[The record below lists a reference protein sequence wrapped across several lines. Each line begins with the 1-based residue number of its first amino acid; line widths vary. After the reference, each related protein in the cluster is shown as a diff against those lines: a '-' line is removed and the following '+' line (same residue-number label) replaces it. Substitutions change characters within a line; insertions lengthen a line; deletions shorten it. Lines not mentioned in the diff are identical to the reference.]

1 MAMKQG
7 RKYGAVSI
15 GSMMLLSVVAS
26 ACSNSTAQPEAS
38 KSATAAASASPVA
51 AQTAAVKVDPL
62 AKYDPPIEVT
72 TVRSVDATF
81 KYAAG
86 DSIDSNIWTKIFEQD
101 YGIKVKNAWSVD
113 STQYHQKL
121 NVSIASGDIPDFLE
135 VNKEE
140 MKRLADAGQLEDLT
154 KVWAQ
159 YSSPYLKDMLNQDGG
174 IGIKAATI
182 DGKMLG
188 IPHTFSNGGISTA
201 EMIYVR
207 TDWLQKLKLP
217 EPKTMD
223 DVIKIATAFAK
234 QDPDGNGKD
243 DTIGLAVNKDF
254 WDYGHGSLRG
264 FFNGYHGYT
273 DIFIKNPSGKLVYG
287 FVQKELKAPLKKL
300 QELYKDGV
308 LDKEFGVKPPA
319 KIQEDVAAG
328 RVGLAYGLVSDGGY
342 IQKENHTKDP
352 KAQWKVFPIVSA
364 DSQPAVPQLYDTAGT
379 FYVVKKGSKHPE
391 AAIKLANIYIN
402 RFYEK
407 SYAPDPNPFITDS
420 KTGIMAAK
428 YAPVTMDSLNTNLDA
443 YHQVQESLKTGDGSK
458 LGFPASVHFD
468 RMTKFKAGD
477 DTMWFSN
484 IVMGDGG
491 SYSVIDQY
499 NKAKIGQY
507 NLFLAPATP
516 TMSEKLPT
524 LKKKV
529 AETFTKIIMGDSSVD
544 EFDKFAEEFQKLG
557 GDKIE
562 QEVNDWYAK
571 NK

>member
-1 MAMKQG
+1 MKQG

-15 GSMMLLSVVAS
+15 GSMMLLSVIVS
-26 ACSNSTAQPEAS
+26 ACSNSSDQPEAS
-38 KSATAAASASPVA
+38 KSATATAATSASPA
-51 AQTAAVKVDPL
+51 AVQTAAANVDPL

-72 TVRSVDATF
+72 TVRSVDATY

-101 YGIKVKNAWSVD
+101 YGIKVKNTWTVD

-154 KVWAQ
+154 KVWQQ
-159 YSSPYLKDMLNQDGG
+159 YSSPFLKSMLNQDGG
-174 IGIKAATI
+174 VGIKAATI
-182 DGKMLG
+182 DSKMLG
-188 IPHTFSNGGISTA
+188 IPHTYSNGGISTA

-207 TDWLQKLKLP
+207 TDWLQKLNLP

-234 QDPDGNGKD
+234 QDPDGNGKA

-273 DIFIKNPSGKLVYG
+273 DIFVKNPSGKLVYG
-287 FVQKELKAPLKKL
+287 FVQKELKAPLQKL

-308 LDKEFGVKPPA
+308 LDKEFGVKPAA

-342 IQKENHTKDP
+342 IEKENHTKDP

-364 DSQPAVPQLYDTAGT
+364 DSQPAVPQLYDTAST
-379 FYVVKKGSKHPE
+379 FYVVKKGAKHPE
-391 AAIKLANIYIN
+391 AAIKLANIYVN

-420 KTGIMAAK
+420 KTGIFPAK
-428 YAPVTMDSLNTNLDA
+428 YAPVTMDALNTNLEA
-443 YHQVQESLKTGDGSK
+443 YHLVQAALKTGDGSK
-458 LGFPASVHFD
+458 LGFPASIHFD

-477 DTMWFSN
+477 DSMWFSN

-499 NKAKIGQY
+499 DKAKIGQY

-516 TMSEKLPT
+516 TMAEKLPT

-529 AETFTKIIMGDSSVD
+529 AETFTKIIMGDSSID

>member
-1 MAMKQG
+1 MNHGK
-7 RKYGAVSI
+7 KYGAVSV
-15 GSMMLLSVVAS
+15 GSIMLLSLIAS
-26 ACSNSTAQPEAS
+26 ACSNSTDQPEAS
-38 KSATAAASASPVA
+38 KSATATVSPTAAS
-51 AQTAAVKVDPL
+51 TAAVAVDPL
-62 AKYDPPIEVT
+62 GKYDPPIEVT

-101 YGIKVKNAWSVD
+101 YGIKVKNTWAVD
-113 STQYHQKL
+113 GTQYHQKL

-140 MKRLADAGQLEDLT
+140 MKRLSDARMLEDLT
-154 KVWAQ
+154 KIWEQ
-159 YSSPYLKDMLNQDGG
+159 YSSPFLKSMLNQDGG
-174 IGIKAATI
+174 VGLKAASI
-182 DGKMLG
+182 DGKLYG

-207 TDWLQKLKLP
+207 TDWLQKLNLP

-223 DVIKIATAFAK
+223 DVFKIATAFAK
-234 QDPDGNGKD
+234 QDPDGNGKA
-243 DTIGLAVNKDF
+243 DTIGLAVNNNF

-264 FFNGYHGYT
+264 FFNGYHAES
-273 DIFIKNPSGKLVYG
+273 DIFIKNAAGKLVYSSI
-287 FVQKELKAPLKKL
+287 QPEMKAPLKKL

-308 LDKEFGVKPPA
+308 IDKEFGVKPPA

-328 RVGLAYGLVSDGGY
+328 RVGLAYGYVSDGGF

-352 KAQWKVFPIVSA
+352 KAQWRAYPIVSI
-364 DSQPAVPQLYDTAGT
+364 DSQPASPQLFDTANT
-379 FYVVKKGSKHPE
+379 FYVVKKGAKHPE

-407 SYAPDPNPFITDS
+407 SYAPDPNPFITDA

-428 YAPVTMDSLNTNLDA
+428 YAPVTMDALNTNLDA
-443 YHQVQESLKTGDGSK
+443 YHQVQDALKKGDGSK

-477 DTMWFSN
+477 DSMWFAN
-484 IVMGDGG
+484 MVMGDGG

-499 NKAKIGQY
+499 NNAKLGQY
-507 NLFLAPATP
+507 NQFLAPATP
-516 TMSEKLPT
+516 TMAEKLPT

-529 AETFTKIIMGDSSVD
+529 AETFTKIIMGDSPID
-544 EFDKFAEEFQKLG
+544 DFDKFADEFQKLG